1 MGKHKDHKE
10 HKEHKEQKGKEG
22 KKKEE
27 KSVVVDRTKT
37 ARSSFWGDDNEILN
51 EKGKMKGSFYEEELL
66 KLQEELVKLQN
77 WVIEKEKRVLILFE
91 GRDAAGKGGTIQRFT
106 QHLNPR
112 GTRVVAMLKPSDV
125 ERKQWYFQRYV
136 SKLPDA
142 GEIVLFD
149 RSWYNRAGVE
159 KVMGFCAPEEYQKF
173 MHQVPMFEQM
183 LVEDDII
190 FFKYFLEIDADE
202 QKRRIE
208 SRKEDPLKRWKLS
221 PMDVKSI
228 ELYDE
233 YSKAKVEML
242 SRTHTPYSPWIIVDA
257 NDKKRARINIIRDI
271 LSHIEYTGKENATV
285 SLAPDPRI
293 VNLYS
298 HLVKY

>member
-1 MGKHKDHKE
+1 MSKHHKDHK
-10 HKEHKEQKGKEG
+10 HKEKKE
-22 KKKEE
+22 KEE
-27 KSVVVDRTKT
+27 KSPVVDRTKSEGH
-37 ARSSFWGDDNEILN
+37 RSFWGDDNEMLN
-51 EKGKMKGSFYEEELL
+51 EKGKLKRAHYEDELL

-77 WVIEKEKRVLILFE
+77 WVAKHDKRVLVLFE
-91 GRDAAGKGGTIQRFT
+91 GRDAAGKGGTIQRIT

-112 GTRVVAMLKPSDV
+112 GTRVVALLKPSDV

-136 SKLPDA
+136 RHLPDP

-173 MHQVPMFEQM
+173 MHQVAMFEQM

-190 FFKYFLEIDADE
+190 FFKYFLEIDAPE

-221 PMDVKSI
+221 PMDVKSM

-233 YSKAKVEML
+233 YSKAKLEML

-271 LSHIEYTGKENATV
+271 LSHIEYEGKENASV
-285 SLAPDPRI
+285 ALAPDPRI